1 MSSLQQ
7 TVQNT
12 FIRVIAFFS
21 VVFRSVFGF
30 LGNIFGSL
38 GKTLGV
44 SDSNS
49 GYYVDADEKKA
60 IEESTIKAKTP
71 VAIKTPE
78 PAVSSDRRRP
88 KTSNMDDFMKM
99 AKEIKKG

>member
-1 MSSLQQ
+1 MSRIQQ
-7 TVQNT
+7 IVQNS
-12 FIRVIAFFS
+12 FIRVIAVFS

-38 GKTLGV
+38 GKTLGI

-49 GYYVDADEKKA
+49 GYYVDADQKKV
-60 IEESTIKAKTP
+60 IEETKIP
-71 VAIKTPE
+71 VATVRTSE

-88 KTSNMDDFMKM
+88 KKSNMDDFMKM
-99 AKEIKKG
+99 AKELNKG